1 MEIYWSIL
9 VVPAFAT
16 LFVVIDPIGLVPMF
30 LSLTDGMDA
39 LAAHQC
45 DPGDLPRLLGMILAA
60 LAVQFVLT
68 GLKDAGMVG

>member
-1 MEIYWSIL
+1 MEIYWSTL

-39 LAAHQC
+39 RARRNSAIRATCLA
-45 DPGDLPRLLGMILAA
+45 RW
-60 LAVQFVLT
+60 V
-68 GLKDAGMVG
+68 